1 MRKLKAA
8 FYFFGFVW
16 LAGAVLMLSYIAK
29 ADFGA
34 PLLSCYIK
42 AALFG
47 ALSFGALLIAQEY
60 YHMIRRGGGWREL

>member
-1 MRKLKAA
+1 MRKLKII
-8 FYFFGFVW
+8 FYFFGAVW
-16 LAGAVLMLSYIAK
+16 LLGAVLMLSYIAK

-42 AALFG
+42 AVASGLVS
-47 ALSFGALLIAQEY
+47 ASALLIAQEF